1 MVTKIPAA
9 DGPRG
14 FVYEPIA
21 RGQQNESGFLRD
33 ERFLLSLDCAVN
45 YRNCA

>member
-14 FVYEPIA
+14 FAYEPTE

-33 ERFLLSLDCAVN
+33 ERFLLSRDCAVN
-45 YRNCA
+45 YRNRA